1 MYSFE
6 KISNLCL
13 LKIKNNIYKNVLYA
27 SPSYNPPYRYYWIR
41 DGALV
46 YKCIIDNYI
55 LTKNPSLLGLLV
67 SYIEN
72 ETKIQTS
79 KTISGLGE
87 PKINLDLSPFNDS
100 WGRPQN
106 DGPPLRSLNMIK
118 LYNTFLK
125 TYESICNKMIL
136 PIIYKD
142 LNYIVEN
149 YNKPCYD
156 LWEENYG
163 WHFYTRS
170 IQFKFIKEF
179 INFSEKYDLDYKK
192 DIVKKIYIDLQS
204 TLKHHLDYSIISS
217 FGEKGEIIKK
227 NDASIILALCHTDYD
242 PTLLDIVHIDKFFK
256 VAEELIFFFKN
267 KYNNNH
273 YNLIG
278 RYENDDYYN
287 GHIWI
292 ICSLSLAQL
301 YLYSFEDKYNKIG
314 IEIINYIL
322 SIDSNLNLSEQYDID
337 NEQQL
342 SAKNLSWNYS
352 ELYFSYK
359 LINNID

>member
-1 MYSFE
+1 MYQFK
-6 KISNLCL
+6 KISNLCI

-55 LTKNPSLLGLLV
+55 LTKDPSFLELLV
-67 SYIEN
+67 SYVEN
-72 ETKIQTS
+72 ETKIQAS

-87 PKINLDLSPFNDS
+87 PKINLDLSPFNGS

-106 DGPPLRSLNMIK
+106 DGPPLRGLNMIK
-118 LYNTFLK
+118 LYNTLIE
-125 TYESICNKMIL
+125 TYESMSNKIIL

-142 LNYIVEN
+142 IDYIIEN
-149 YNKPCYD
+149 YDKPCYD

-163 WHFYTRS
+163 WHFYTRCV
-170 IQFKFIKEF
+170 QFKCIKEF
-179 INFSEKYDLDYKK
+179 INFSEKYNINYKK
-192 DIVKKIYIDLQS
+192 DRVTTVYTELQS
-204 TLKHHLDYSIISS
+204 KLKHHLDYSIISS
-217 FGEKGEIIKK
+217 FGETGEIIKK

-242 PTLLDIVHIDKFFK
+242 ATLLEIVHIDKFIK
-256 VAEELIFFFKN
+256 VGEELTLFFKN
-267 KYNNNH
+267 KYTNNH

-278 RYENDDYYN
+278 RYENDHYYT

-292 ICSLSLAQL
+292 ICSLALAQL
-301 YLYSFEDKYNKIG
+301 YLYNSYNKIG
-314 IEIINYIL
+314 VEIINYVL
-322 SIDSNLNLSEQYDID
+322 SIDSNLDLSEQYDVD

-359 LINNID
+359 LLSKIPV